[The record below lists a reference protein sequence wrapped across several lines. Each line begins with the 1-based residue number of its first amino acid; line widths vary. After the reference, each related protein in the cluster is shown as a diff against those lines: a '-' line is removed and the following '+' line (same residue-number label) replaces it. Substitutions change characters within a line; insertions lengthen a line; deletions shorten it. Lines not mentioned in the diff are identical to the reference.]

1 MSSVFS
7 IAVGG
12 MNAAMARL
20 HTSARNIAG
29 SSGTGTGDLAQDM
42 VQLMMSRIEFEA
54 NARVAATAART
65 YKSLLDIRV

>member
-20 HTSARNIAG
+20 HASARNIAG
-29 SSGTGTGDLAQDM
+29 SPGAGGGDLAQDM

-65 YKSLLDIRV
+65 HKSLLDIRV